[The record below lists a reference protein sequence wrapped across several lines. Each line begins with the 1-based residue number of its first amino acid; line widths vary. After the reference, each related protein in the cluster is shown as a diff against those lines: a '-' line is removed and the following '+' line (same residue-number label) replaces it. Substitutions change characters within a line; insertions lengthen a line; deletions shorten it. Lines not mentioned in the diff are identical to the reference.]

1 MDTQTATTDALARV
15 LWDYLRMGQALEPCD
30 LILVLGSNDVRV
42 AEHGARLFLQGLAPR
57 ILFSGNAGVLTR
69 QLFDRPEAEVFAD
82 VARRM
87 GVPEEAM
94 LLETRSTNTGE
105 NIRFSRELLAAHGL
119 DPQRFIVVQKP
130 YMERRAYATFMRQ
143 WPGKEIRMA
152 SPPLD
157 WDRYPNALLTREVV
171 LPLMV
176 GDLQRIRLYPE
187 KGFQIPQEIPPPVWA
202 AFEELVRRG
211 FTSHLVE

>member
-1 MDTQTATTDALARV
+1 MESRTTDELARV

-42 AEHGARLFLQGLAPR
+42 AEHGARLFLQGLAPM
-57 ILFSGNAGVLTR
+57 ILFSGNSGVLTR
-69 QLFDRPEAEVFAD
+69 HLFDRPEAEVFAE
-82 VARRM
+82 VARDL
-87 GVPEEAM
+87 GVPEEAI
-94 LLETRSTNTGE
+94 LLEPCSTNTGE
-105 NIRFSRELLAAHGL
+105 NIRFSRELLAARGL

-152 SPPLD
+152 SPPFD
-157 WDRYPNALLTREVV
+157 WDSYPNALLSKDVV

-187 KGFQIPQEIPPPVWA
+187 KGFQIPQEIPPLVWA
-202 AFEELVRRG
+202 AFEELVQRG
-211 FTSHLVE
+211 FTSHLVA